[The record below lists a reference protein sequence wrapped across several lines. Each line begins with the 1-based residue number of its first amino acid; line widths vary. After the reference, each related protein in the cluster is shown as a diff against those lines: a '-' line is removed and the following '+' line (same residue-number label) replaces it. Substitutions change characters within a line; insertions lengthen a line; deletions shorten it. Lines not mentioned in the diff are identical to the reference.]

1 MFPPL
6 NGSKQEIRGF
16 PPCPYGAIGDQLWVK
31 ETYRSWKRFDFDKPI
46 NIPEGAPIFFEA
58 DENTISKGLF
68 TARIR
73 QSIFMRHWMSRLTLE
88 ITNVRVERLN
98 EISEEDAIAEG
109 VRCRCMSSAITVAPS
124 VAYYELWDSINGPGS
139 WDQNPWVWAITF
151 KIITQ

>member
-1 MFPPL
+1 L
-6 NGSKQEIRGF
+6 
-16 PPCPYGAIGDQLWVK
+16 
-31 ETYRSWKRFDFDKPI
+31 KRFDFDKPI